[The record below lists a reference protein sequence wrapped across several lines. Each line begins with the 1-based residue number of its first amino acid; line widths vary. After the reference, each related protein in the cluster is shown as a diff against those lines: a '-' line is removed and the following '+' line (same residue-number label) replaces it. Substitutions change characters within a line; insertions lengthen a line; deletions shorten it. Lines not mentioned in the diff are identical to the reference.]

1 LLPCVTA
8 ATLRP
13 APKSYPVRLSS
24 ATVTISEIAMAS
36 DRQRWK
42 TLRQLD
48 DWLDTPMMLLSAVWI
63 VVVLLELTTGGNTL
77 LATIGTIIWIVFLA
91 EFALR
96 FTLAPKKLPFLK
108 SNWLTAIAL
117 LAPALRLFAIF
128 RFLRAASA
136 LRGFRLVKIVGTANR
151 SMNALRRTLERRKFG
166 YVVGLTLLVIGL
178 GAAGMLNF
186 EPAKQVPGGFHSYA
200 DALWWTAMLLTSI
213 GSQYWPVT
221 AEGRILTVLLSLYG
235 FATFG
240 YITATFASYFVGRDA
255 EKSDGPVAGSKE
267 LQQLMKE
274 VRALRA
280 DVARQGAGPS
290 LDRSPS

>member
-1 LLPCVTA
+1 M
-8 ATLRP
+8 AT
-13 APKSYPVRLSS
+13 
-24 ATVTISEIAMAS
+24 T
-36 DRQRWK
+36 DRQRWS

-48 DWLDTPMMLLSAVWI
+48 EWLDTPMMALSAVW
-63 VVVLLELTTGGNTL
+63 VLILLVELATGPNSLLTTV
-77 LATIGTIIWIVFLA
+77 GTIIWILFLG
-91 EFALR
+91 EFAIR
-96 FTLAPKKLPFLK
+96 FTIAPRKLSFLK

-151 SMNALRRTLERRKFG
+151 SMNALRRTLARRKFG
-166 YVVGLTLLVIGL
+166 YVAGLTLLVLVL

-186 EPAKQVPGGFHSYA
+186 EPAKEVPGGFRSYG

-221 AEGRILTVLLSLYG
+221 TEGRLLTVLLSLYG

-240 YITATFASYFVGRDA
+240 YITATFASFFVGRDA
-255 EKSDGPVAGSKE
+255 ETKDGPVAGRGE
-267 LQQLMKE
+267 LQQLVKE

-280 DVARQGAGPS
+280 ELERRGEVRRAGE
-290 LDRSPS
+290 

>member
-1 LLPCVTA
+1 
-8 ATLRP
+8 
-13 APKSYPVRLSS
+13 
-24 ATVTISEIAMAS
+24 MAS

-128 RFLRAASA
+128 RFSRAASA

-166 YVVGLTLLVIGL
+166 YVAGLTLLVIGL

-255 EKSDGPVAGSKE
+255 EKSDGPVAGSNE

>member
-1 LLPCVTA
+1 M
-8 ATLRP
+8 AT
-13 APKSYPVRLSS
+13 
-24 ATVTISEIAMAS
+24 T
-36 DRQRWK
+36 DHQRWN

-48 DWLDTPMMLLSAVWI
+48 EWLDTPMMLLSAIWVVI
-63 VVVLLELTTGGNTL
+63 VLIELTTGGNAL
-77 LATIGTIIWIVFLA
+77 LATIGTIIWIVFLI
-91 EFALR
+91 EFAIR

-108 SNWLTAIAL
+108 TNWLTAIAL

-166 YVVGLTLLVIGL
+166 YVAGLTLLVVGL
-178 GAAGMLNF
+178 GAAGMLSF
-186 EPAKQVPGGFHSYA
+186 EPASEVHGGFASYG

-221 AEGRILTVLLSLYG
+221 TEGRLLTVLLSLYG

-240 YITATFASYFVGRDA
+240 YITATIASYFVGRDA
-255 EKSDGPVAGSKE
+255 ERKDAPVAGSSE
-267 LQQLMKE
+267 VEQLLRE

-280 DVARQGAGPS
+280 QLEQGQVPARS
-290 LDRSPS
+290 R

>member
-1 LLPCVTA
+1 
-8 ATLRP
+8 
-13 APKSYPVRLSS
+13 
-24 ATVTISEIAMAS
+24 MAS
-36 DRQRWK
+36 DHQRWK

-48 DWLDTPMMLLSAVWI
+48 SWLDTPMMVLSAIWVVI
-63 VVVLLELTTGGNTL
+63 VLVELTTGGSTL
-77 LATIGTIIWIVFLA
+77 LTTLGTVIWIIFLV

-96 FTLAPKKLPFLK
+96 FVLAPKKIPFLK
-108 SNWLTAIAL
+108 TNWLTAIAL

-136 LRGFRLVKIVGTANR
+136 LRGFRLVRIVGTANR

-166 YVVGLTLLVIGL
+166 YVAVLTLLVVGL
-178 GAAGMLNF
+178 GAAGMLSF
-186 EPAKQVPGGFHSYA
+186 EPASQVQGGFTSYG

-221 AEGRILTVLLSLYG
+221 AEGRVLTVLLSLYG

-255 EKSDGPVAGSKE
+255 EKKDGPVAGAGE
-267 LQQLMKE
+267 LQQLTKE

-280 DVARQGAGPS
+280 EIE
-290 LDRSPS
+290 RSRPAPPGS

>member
-1 LLPCVTA
+1 
-8 ATLRP
+8 
-13 APKSYPVRLSS
+13 
-24 ATVTISEIAMAS
+24 MAS
-36 DRQRWK
+36 DHQRWK

-48 DWLDTPMMLLSAVWI
+48 SWLDTPMMVLSAIWVVI
-63 VVVLLELTTGGNTL
+63 VLVELTTGGSTL
-77 LATIGTIIWIVFLA
+77 LTTLGTFIWIIFLV

-96 FTLAPKKLPFLK
+96 FVLAPKKIPFLK
-108 SNWLTAIAL
+108 TNWLTAIAL

-136 LRGFRLVKIVGTANR
+136 LRGFRLVRIVGTANR

-166 YVVGLTLLVIGL
+166 YVAVLTLLVVGL
-178 GAAGMLNF
+178 GAAGMLSF
-186 EPAKQVPGGFHSYA
+186 EPASQVQGGFTSYG

-221 AEGRILTVLLSLYG
+221 AEGRVLTVLLSLYG

-255 EKSDGPVAGSKE
+255 EKKDGPVAGAGE
-267 LQQLMKE
+267 LQQLTKE

-280 DVARQGAGPS
+280 EIE
-290 LDRSPS
+290 RSRPAPPGS

>member
-1 LLPCVTA
+1 M
-8 ATLRP
+8 AT
-13 APKSYPVRLSS
+13 
-24 ATVTISEIAMAS
+24 T
-36 DRQRWK
+36 DHQRWK

-48 DWLDTPMMLLSAVWI
+48 EWLDTPMMLLSALWVVI
-63 VVVLLELTTGGNTL
+63 VLIELTTGGNPL
-77 LATIGTIIWIVFLA
+77 LATIGTIIWIVFVA
-91 EFALR
+91 EFGLR

-108 SNWLTAIAL
+108 HNWLTAIAL
-117 LAPALRLFAIF
+117 LAPALRLFAVF

-166 YVVGLTLLVIGL
+166 YVAGLTMLVVGL

-186 EPAKQVPGGFHSYA
+186 EPAKDVPGGFTSYG

-221 AEGRILTVLLSLYG
+221 TEGRLLTVLLSLYG

-240 YITATFASYFVGRDA
+240 YITATIASYFVGRDA
-255 EKSDGPVAGSKE
+255 ERKDAPVAGSAQIE
-267 LQQLMKE
+267 QLLRE
-274 VRALRA
+274 VQALRA
-280 DVARQGAGPS
+280 ELANRQ
-290 LDRSPS
+290 DI

>member
-1 LLPCVTA
+1 
-8 ATLRP
+8 
-13 APKSYPVRLSS
+13 
-24 ATVTISEIAMAS
+24 MAS

-48 DWLDTPMMLLSAVWI
+48 DWLDTPMMVLSALWVVI
-63 VVVLLELTTGGNTL
+63 VLAELTTGGSAL
-77 LATIGTIIWIVFLA
+77 LTTIGTIIWVVFIA

-136 LRGFRLVKIVGTANR
+136 LRGFRLVRIVGTANR

-166 YVVGLTLLVIGL
+166 YVVGLTLLVVFL
-178 GAAGMLNF
+178 GAAGMLSF
-186 EPAKQVPGGFHSYA
+186 EPAKEVRGGFTSYG

-221 AEGRILTVLLSLYG
+221 TEGRVLTVLLSLYG

-255 EKSDGPVAGSKE
+255 EKSDGPVAGAGE
-267 LQQLMKE
+267 VRQLTNE

-280 DVARQGAGPS
+280 ELQAAGALGAP
-290 LDRSPS
+290 DQ

>member
-1 LLPCVTA
+1 
-8 ATLRP
+8 
-13 APKSYPVRLSS
+13 
-24 ATVTISEIAMAS
+24 MAS

-48 DWLDTPMMLLSAVWI
+48 DWLDTPMMVLSALWVMI
-63 VVVLLELTTGGNTL
+63 VLAELTTGGNAL
-77 LATIGTIIWIVFLA
+77 LTTIGTIIWVVFIA

-136 LRGFRLVKIVGTANR
+136 LRGFRLVRIVGTANR

-166 YVVGLTLLVIGL
+166 YVVGLTLLVVFL
-178 GAAGMLNF
+178 GAAGMLSF
-186 EPAKQVPGGFHSYA
+186 EPAKEVRGGFTSYG

-221 AEGRILTVLLSLYG
+221 TEGRVLTVLLSLYG

-255 EKSDGPVAGSKE
+255 EKSDGPVAGAGE
-267 LQQLMKE
+267 VRQLTNE

-280 DVARQGAGPS
+280 ELQAAGALGAP
-290 LDRSPS
+290 DQ

>member
-1 LLPCVTA
+1 M
-8 ATLRP
+8 AT
-13 APKSYPVRLSS
+13 
-24 ATVTISEIAMAS
+24 T
-36 DRQRWK
+36 DHQRWK

-48 DWLDTPMMLLSAVWI
+48 EWLDTPMMLLSALWVVI
-63 VVVLLELTTGGNTL
+63 VLIELTTGGNPL
-77 LATIGTIIWIVFLA
+77 LATIGTIIWIVFVA
-91 EFALR
+91 EFGLR

-108 SNWLTAIAL
+108 HNWLTAIAL
-117 LAPALRLFAIF
+117 LAPALRLFAVF

-166 YVVGLTLLVIGL
+166 YVAGLTLLVVGL

-186 EPAKQVPGGFHSYA
+186 EPAKDVPGGFTSYG

-221 AEGRILTVLLSLYG
+221 TEGRLLTVLLSLYG

-240 YITATFASYFVGRDA
+240 YITATIASYFVGRDA
-255 EKSDGPVAGSKE
+255 ERKDAPVAGSAQIEQLLREVQALRTE
-267 LQQLMKE
+267 LANRQQL
-274 VRALRA
+274 
-280 DVARQGAGPS
+280 
-290 LDRSPS
+290 

>member
-1 LLPCVTA
+1 
-8 ATLRP
+8 
-13 APKSYPVRLSS
+13 
-24 ATVTISEIAMAS
+24 MAS

-48 DWLDTPMMLLSAVWI
+48 DWLDTPMTVLSALWVMI
-63 VVVLLELTTGGNTL
+63 VLAELTTGGNAL
-77 LATIGTIIWIVFLA
+77 LTTIGTIIWVVFIA

-136 LRGFRLVKIVGTANR
+136 LRGFRLVRIVGTANR

-166 YVVGLTLLVIGL
+166 YVVGLTLLVVFL
-178 GAAGMLNF
+178 GAAGMLSF
-186 EPAKQVPGGFHSYA
+186 EPAKEVRGGFTSYG

-221 AEGRILTVLLSLYG
+221 TEGRVLTVLLSLYG

-255 EKSDGPVAGSKE
+255 EKSDGPVAGAGE
-267 LQQLMKE
+267 VRQLTNE

-280 DVARQGAGPS
+280 ELQAAGALGAP
-290 LDRSPS
+290 DQ

>member
-1 LLPCVTA
+1 LLPC
-8 ATLRP
+8 RRRRCSRGK
-13 APKSYPVRLSS
+13 APNGLSVRLSLRDDFRPPTLED
-24 ATVTISEIAMAS
+24 AAAARRLARHPDDGAQRAV
-36 DRQRWK
+36 DRHRPHRADDR
-42 TLRQLD
+42 RQPAPDDDGDDHLD
-48 DWLDTPMMLLSAVWI
+48 RLPGRVCAAI
-63 VVVLLELTTGGNTL
+63 H
-77 LATIGTIIWIVFLA
+77 F
-91 EFALR
+91 
-96 FTLAPKKLPFLK
+96 APKKLPFLK

-186 EPAKQVPGGFHSYA
+186 EPAKEVPGGFHSYG
-200 DALWWTAMLLTSI
+200 DSSWWTAMLLTSI

-221 AEGRILTVLLSLYG
+221 TEGRIHTVLLSLYG

-255 EKSDGPVAGSKE
+255 ETKEGPVAGSNE
-267 LQQLMKE
+267 LQQLAQE
-274 VRALRA
+274 VRALRTELE
-280 DVARQGAGPS
+280 RRSGAGGHTG
-290 LDRSPS
+290 